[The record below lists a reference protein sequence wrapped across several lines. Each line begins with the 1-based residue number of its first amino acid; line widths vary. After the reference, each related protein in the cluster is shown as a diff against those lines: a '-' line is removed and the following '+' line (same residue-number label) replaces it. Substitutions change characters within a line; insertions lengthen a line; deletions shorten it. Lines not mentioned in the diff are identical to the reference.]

1 MNATDAMSFVYNDMD
16 IRTDKTVNGV
26 TTHYYLNGSQI
37 FAESDGYYTII
48 YVYDDDGSPI
58 GMMYHN
64 TDYATYDTFDIY
76 FYEKN
81 LQGDI
86 VAVYTHAGVK
96 VASYTYDAWGNFTT
110 AYHNGGENTSVVYN
124 PYTYRGYYFDRDL
137 GMYYLNSRYYDQTVR
152 NERISLQPPSAL
164 ALGDF
169 SAMLRKN
176 QYIFCRLTVDRKSVS
191 W

>member
-1 MNATDAMSFVYNDMD
+1 MSFVYNDMD

-96 VASYTYDAWGNFTT
+96 VASYTYDAWGNFTAT
-110 AYHNGGENTSVVYN
+110 YHNGGENTSVVYN

-152 NERISLQPPSAL
+152 RFINADEYSF
-164 ALGDF
+164 LGSSGTIPCF
-169 SAMLRKN
+169 NLYAYCEN
-176 QYIFCRLTVDRKSVS
+176 NPVNIQYTR
-191 W
+191 